1 MRQNHVFCCRTPVHC
16 KIAQR
21 LTIAPCLQV
30 WDVREAAAVRE
41 RFGKRTL
48 QNPLHTAD
56 FGFATADEAEP
67 AEVGRID

>member
-1 MRQNHVFCCRTPVHC
+1 MRQNHVFCRHTPLPC
-16 KIAQR
+16 IIAQR

>member
-1 MRQNHVFCCRTPVHC
+1 MTS
-16 KIAQR
+16 
-21 LTIAPCLQV
+21 APCLQV